1 MKCSVLFLAGAVAAA
16 VSAAPVMGAPVSL
29 SASDLNQ
36 SFTIVY
42 NGTDENV
49 NDADSFTDGL
59 SAEAVF
65 TLTAFTANSLTLAV
79 DLANTTESPLT
90 SRISV
95 FAFDVDPDVSGAS
108 VTGDFYN
115 KAILNGSMNAHG
127 VGTLDVCFKTG
138 NNNCNQGT
146 GGPTAGQTGSF
157 DITLN
162 FGASILDDE
171 VLLSNF
177 VVRYQSLNFGS
188 GSGAG
193 IGTCVDC
200 EDEPPC
206 TNGDCGGGE
215 TVPEPTSLA
224 LLGLGLFGAAAGSR
238 RIRQ

>member
-1 MKCSVLFLAGAVAAA
+1 MKRSVLFLAGIFAAA
-16 VSAAPVMGAPVSL
+16 VSAAPVMAAPVSL

-49 NDADSFTDGL
+49 NDLDLYTEGL

-79 DLANTTESPLT
+79 DLTNTTVSPLT
-90 SRISV
+90 SRVSV
-95 FAFDVDPDVSGAS
+95 FAFDVDPNVSGAS

-115 KAILNGSMNAHG
+115 NAVLNGSMSAHG
-127 VGTLDVCFKTG
+127 VGTLDVCFKAG

-146 GGPTAGQTGSF
+146 GGPAAGESGSF
-157 DITLN
+157 DITLT
-162 FGASILDDE
+162 FASSILDDE

-193 IGTCVDC
+193 IGTCIDC
-200 EDEPPC
+200 EG
-206 TNGDCGGGE
+206 GDP
-215 TVPEPTSLA
+215 VPEPTSLA

-238 RIRQ
+238 RIRR

>member
-1 MKCSVLFLAGAVAAA
+1 MTRPILLLAGLVAAT
-16 VSAAPVMGAPVSL
+16 VAATPAMAAPVSL
-29 SASDLNQ
+29 SATDLNQ

-49 NDADSFTDGL
+49 SDPDSFTDGL

-79 DLANTTESPLT
+79 DLTNTTEAPLT

-95 FAFDVDPDVSGAS
+95 FAFDVDPNVSGAS

-115 KAILNGSMNAHG
+115 KAVLNGAMNAHG
-127 VGTLDVCFKTG
+127 VGALDVCFKTG

-146 GGPTAGQTGSF
+146 GGPTAGQSGSF
-157 DITLN
+157 DITLT
-162 FGASILDDE
+162 FASSILDAD

-193 IGTCVDC
+193 IGTCIDC
-200 EDEPPC
+200 EG
-206 TNGDCGGGE
+206 GDP
-215 TVPEPTSLA
+215 VPEPTSLA

-238 RIRQ
+238 RIRR